1 MFTVLI
7 LLKSHW
13 IILMNTILVGA
24 SSCQYKLDRG
34 NKGGDQENMAEGW
47 MFSVSNL
54 AIGHA
59 T

>member
-1 MFTVLI
+1 
-7 LLKSHW
+7 
-13 IILMNTILVGA
+13 MNAILVGA

-34 NKGGDQENMAEGW
+34 NKGGDQENMAGGW

-59 T
+59 TYKYY